1 VYQPFSLREASR
13 QSDFIKMDIEGAE
26 LETLKGAEQT
36 IRRFRPK
43 LAICLYHRPEDFVT
57 IPRFLDRVLPQY
69 QFAIGHFTIHAEE
82 TVLYAW
88 TKDHRSDRRIPQP
101 S

>member
-1 VYQPFSLREASR
+1 
-13 QSDFIKMDIEGAE
+13 MDIEGAE